1 MFSLRVKLVIAIGA
15 IVSMA
20 SFPLIWMG
28 YRDVYDHSIE
38 AARKRFVSLSRML
51 EEDLRLSVL
60 SEQSLVTQ
68 KISIEMDDI
77 RSELDAIESWWRAGV
92 LEKKD
97 DVFTYMLEKWDTH
110 TAVLRPDG
118 TFVRTSPAVEA
129 LYGRNGADWLGVP
142 FRTIVS
148 DTDRNFQRDFRSFF
162 RVRNERGEEKPYLT
176 VFRKIDGVIAVVMQ
190 NVDYLEVSPAAQR
203 QLYAERL
210 SDRVASL
217 DFPKDA
223 SLAVVDGE
231 GRNIVWRGSF
241 PMAWSAPTERLAL
254 NEGNTVTSGTVT
266 LGGTPY
272 LTLERR
278 FPALNWSIRTAV
290 PVSTITEPA
299 SRHALEL
306 VRIALFLFGV
316 ISVLGIALVTRIL
329 NPLGRISATA
339 KRLESYRF
347 DDAGGE
353 GLSSLMESL
362 PAKRRDEIGNVARA
376 FSQMLV
382 ALDKNVRDL
391 KASLAKQHGIEGELN
406 AAREIQT
413 SMLPKDDAAFHAEG
427 FDAAAKMVAAKE
439 VGGDLFDVIR
449 LPGGRRALVLGDVS
463 GKGVSAALMMS
474 VTLTLIRNAL
484 SNGFLLRLQRRRIG
498 SHERKPGTLRRRGDP
513 CGRRS
518 PLFERPAG
526 LRGRHARSGRRLA
539 KDHAAVGRHHDARH
553 SAHAGERMMLTRR
566 EALLFLS
573 LLAAGASAAKAS
585 QSGTPKNVILVTGGD
600 YVRYRRIF
608 EATIAGLEALGL
620 VRDVPHVADSDRED
634 TSDLWEALTHA
645 SGALR
650 FLPDGHYSYQ
660 WDGDVRA
667 KVNADIAERLR
678 TRRDVDMIFTFG
690 TEAGLDIPKLTSEIP
705 VLSLGSSNPVQ
716 TGIVASETDSGRE
729 NLHALVR
736 RDPYGEEVRG
746 FHALRPFRR
755 LALVVAA
762 SSVEKAGA
770 GEVEASC
777 RSLGAG
783 FECITYSDDG
793 EGAAKRFADILEAV
807 REAHRRGCDAVVFH
821 WFRATSDE
829 YAELTRL
836 LAEYAMASFAQSG
849 EEFVEHGI
857 LLGVGNESFEGYG
870 AFEADVIRRVLEG
883 TSPRKCPQV
892 FAERTRFVINLV
904 SALEIGWTPDFGVLV
919 TMEKAFVTQK

>member
-484 SNGFLLRLQRRRIG
+484 SNGFEPAAVIKTVNDRLAANNENCMFVTLWIGIFEPDTGLLTYANGGHCPPYWLPADRGKPPQAVRNVSGPLVGVFEEAQYQGYALQLR
-498 SHERKPGTLRRRGDP
+498 PGD
-513 CGRRS
+513 
-518 PLFERPAG
+518 LFFVYSDGVSEAMNENRELFGEKGILAAAE
-526 LRGRHARSGRRLA
+526 ARSSNDPRA
-539 KDHAAVGRHHDARH
+539 FV
-553 SAHAGERMMLTRR
+553 
-566 EALLFLS
+566 
-573 LLAAGASAAKAS
+573 
-585 QSGTPKNVILVTGGD
+585 
-600 YVRYRRIF
+600 
-608 EATIAGLEALGL
+608 
-620 VRDVPHVADSDRED
+620 
-634 TSDLWEALTHA
+634 
-645 SGALR
+645 
-650 FLPDGHYSYQ
+650 DG
-660 WDGDVRA
+660 
-667 KVNADIAERLR
+667 
-678 TRRDVDMIFTFG
+678 M
-690 TEAGLDIPKLTSEIP
+690 
-705 VLSLGSSNPVQ
+705 
-716 TGIVASETDSGRE
+716 
-729 NLHALVR
+729 
-736 RDPYGEEVRG
+736 
-746 FHALRPFRR
+746 
-755 LALVVAA
+755 
-762 SSVEKAGA
+762 
-770 GEVEASC
+770 
-777 RSLGAG
+777 
-783 FECITYSDDG
+783 
-793 EGAAKRFADILEAV
+793 LEAV
-807 REAHRRGCDAVVFH
+807 VAWRK
-821 WFRATSDE
+821 TMPQSDDI
-829 YAELTRL
+829 TM
-836 LAEYAMASFAQSG
+836 LAIRHTQ
-849 EEFVEHGI
+849 EEE
-857 LLGVGNESFEGYG
+857 
-870 AFEADVIRRVLEG
+870 
-883 TSPRKCPQV
+883 
-892 FAERTRFVINLV
+892 
-904 SALEIGWTPDFGVLV
+904 
-919 TMEKAFVTQK
+919 

>member
-1 MFSLRVKLVIAIGA
+1 
-15 IVSMA
+15 
-20 SFPLIWMG
+20 
-28 YRDVYDHSIE
+28 
-38 AARKRFVSLSRML
+38 
-51 EEDLRLSVL
+51 
-60 SEQSLVTQ
+60 
-68 KISIEMDDI
+68 
-77 RSELDAIESWWRAGV
+77 
-92 LEKKD
+92 
-97 DVFTYMLEKWDTH
+97 
-110 TAVLRPDG
+110 
-118 TFVRTSPAVEA
+118 
-129 LYGRNGADWLGVP
+129 
-142 FRTIVS
+142 
-148 DTDRNFQRDFRSFF
+148 
-162 RVRNERGEEKPYLT
+162 
-176 VFRKIDGVIAVVMQ
+176 
-190 NVDYLEVSPAAQR
+190 
-203 QLYAERL
+203 
-210 SDRVASL
+210 
-217 DFPKDA
+217 
-223 SLAVVDGE
+223 
-231 GRNIVWRGSF
+231 
-241 PMAWSAPTERLAL
+241 
-254 NEGNTVTSGTVT
+254 
-266 LGGTPY
+266 
-272 LTLERR
+272 
-278 FPALNWSIRTAV
+278 
-290 PVSTITEPA
+290 
-299 SRHALEL
+299 
-306 VRIALFLFGV
+306 
-316 ISVLGIALVTRIL
+316 
-329 NPLGRISATA
+329 
-339 KRLESYRF
+339 
-347 DDAGGE
+347 
-353 GLSSLMESL
+353 
-362 PAKRRDEIGNVARA
+362 
-376 FSQMLV
+376 
-382 ALDKNVRDL
+382 
-391 KASLAKQHGIEGELN
+391 
-406 AAREIQT
+406 
-413 SMLPKDDAAFHAEG
+413 
-427 FDAAAKMVAAKE
+427 
-439 VGGDLFDVIR
+439 
-449 LPGGRRALVLGDVS
+449 
-463 GKGVSAALMMS
+463 
-474 VTLTLIRNAL
+474 
-484 SNGFLLRLQRRRIG
+484 
-498 SHERKPGTLRRRGDP
+498 
-513 CGRRS
+513 
-518 PLFERPAG
+518 
-526 LRGRHARSGRRLA
+526 
-539 KDHAAVGRHHDARH
+539 
-553 SAHAGERMMLTRR
+553 MMLTRR

-573 LLAAGASAAKAS
+573 LLAAGASAAKAA

-660 WDGDVRA
+660 WDRDVRE

-716 TGIVASETDSGRE
+716 TGIVASETDSGHE

-793 EGAAKRFADILEAV
+793 EGAAQRFADILEAV

-829 YAELTRL
+829 YAQLTRL